1 MKKMLIVLMLILPKL
16 GLSQDTWGEKF
27 EQLDDELPTAN
38 NVRTASGA
46 PGADYWQQRA
56 DY

>member
-1 MKKMLIVLMLILPKL
+1 MLILPKL